1 MEAIAV
7 TIQILGKEYRVSCA
21 GEERDALIASAKY
34 LDEKMRDIKG
44 RGKIVGTERVAV
56 MAALNIAHE
65 LVQQTQIDRERT
77 MVLKSRMQG
86 LKQRIETALVA
97 NSPQLQLE

>member
-1 MEAIAV
+1 MESIAV
-7 TIQILGKEYRVSCA
+7 TIQILGKEYRVSCS